1 MNLFKSLSLRK
12 KLISL
17 FVIVSLFTGLMGYI
31 GLSNMAKI
39 NTNAES
45 MYSDNLT
52 SVKDLKTV
60 RENLLEMQQDILLL
74 LYQRD
79 LSKANDIE
87 NSISTLQNDNMKFLK
102 EYESISMTAEE
113 QNYDSKLNTE
123 MQNYHSKKDML
134 ISAINKN
141 DYNDANLLYTE
152 LAGARDRMFNNLNS
166 LIDINIKQASDASE
180 KNASIFKASYKTM
193 TLVAVISMLL
203 AIILGSLFSFML
215 TRRLN
220 KVLVF
225 AEALGN
231 DDLTKSI
238 SIEAK
243 DEIGILAAALNKAS
257 ISLKD
262 LISKISNNSRR
273 LTSLSEEVSA
283 AVEEVS
289 TKSENISQSTIAI
302 CSGTEELS
310 SSIEE
315 VNSLTEEVIS
325 STNNLSDKT
334 ETWNSTSNDILERA
348 EEIKSKAVQAI
359 TITRNIYEEKRDK
372 ITAAMEKQKVVEQVK
387 IMADTIGNIASQT
400 NLLALNASIEAARAG
415 EQGRGF
421 AVVAEEIRKL
431 AEQSALTVSS
441 IYDTV
446 QEVEESFAAL
456 SENAQ
461 EVLGFIDTNVK
472 SDLLLLRET
481 GERYEK
487 DAKFVSSMCEEI
499 AISTKTIFESMEQV
513 GSATQNIAAASEETT
528 AGTEEINSSIDET
541 SSAISEITKSSQLQ
555 SELAEKLN
563 DMISKFIV

>member
-1 MNLFKSLSLRK
+1 MSRFKSLSLRK
-12 KLISL
+12 KLIGL

-39 NTNAES
+39 NANAAS

-60 RENLLEMQQDILLL
+60 RENLLEIQQDVLLL

-79 LSKANDIE
+79 SSKANDIE
-87 NSISTLQNDNMKFLK
+87 NNISTLQNDSMKFLK
-102 EYESISMTAEE
+102 EYEGISMTTEE

-166 LIDINIKQASDASE
+166 LIDINIKQASAANE

-325 STNNLSDKT
+325 SANNLSDKT

-472 SDLLLLRET
+472 TDLLLLRET

-487 DAKFVSSMCEEI
+487 DAKFVSGMCDEI

-563 DMISKFIV
+563 DMISKFTI